1 MNLPVCTVSGRNCY
15 NSLFSKESFCPDLVP
30 PCQGFYLDMKILNSQ
45 ESAELISE
53 NIVDENFLHEYEDY
67 KGNMINTEGW
77 PLSTYLTEDI
87 KGTKCTS
94 KFSISFAWYILDH
107 VLIPNLTM
115 TYVNIYFDTKTMDE
129 ITYTMKTDFELKLST
144 IGGTMG
150 LFTGFSL
157 LSSVEIFFH
166 LGKFCYTILKNY
178 FVRRHH
184 ESIESNVESTSTN
197 SWFWMYLFV

>member
-1 MNLPVCTVSGRNCY
+1 MSERNCY
-15 NSLFSKESFCPDLVP
+15 NGLLLKESFCPEFVP
-30 PCQGFYLDMKILNSQ
+30 PCQGFYADMKILNSK

-67 KGNMINTEGW
+67 KGKMINAEGW
-77 PLSTYLTEDI
+77 SLSTYLTEVI
-87 KGTKCTS
+87 KGLICFS
-94 KFSISFAWYILDH
+94 KFSFSFTRYILDY
-107 VLIPNLTM
+107 VMIPNLTM

-129 ITYTMKTDFELKLST
+129 ITYTMKTNFEMKLST

-166 LGKFCYTILKNY
+166 LGKFCYSVLKNY
-178 FVRRHH
+178 LARRHH
-184 ESIESNVESTSTN
+184 ESIESNVESTPVN
-197 SWFWMYLFV
+197 S